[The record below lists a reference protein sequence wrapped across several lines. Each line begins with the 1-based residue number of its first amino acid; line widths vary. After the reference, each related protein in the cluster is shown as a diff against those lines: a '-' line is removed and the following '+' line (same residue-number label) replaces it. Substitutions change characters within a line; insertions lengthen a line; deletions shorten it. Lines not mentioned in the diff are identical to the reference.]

1 MENKRQKKQSDR
13 ATISDVARLAGVS
26 KTTISRYLSG
36 KYHMLSDSTLN
47 RIEKV
52 IAELNYR
59 PNKMARGL
67 KRDRSYLIGMVIAD
81 ITNPFST
88 AILRGAE
95 DVCKQRGYSL
105 MVCNT
110 DNDPA
115 KEREYIFML
124 QSHRIDGL
132 IINTTGRNNKFL
144 QELATEKT
152 AVVLVDRK
160 VPELGFDTVTLDN
173 EQAMAAGVNHLLARG
188 YKHIALF
195 SESIAGVSSRE
206 ERVRTFQNM
215 LSDREVSAEVHEI
228 DLRELREFSLLL
240 DEFFQKAPKGKRA
253 VFAAN
258 GVILLKTIHLIQE
271 KGIEI
276 GKDVAVLGFDDMEWA
291 PLIGPGITTLAQ
303 PTYEMG
309 VTAMKRVLER
319 IDGDRSPAQNI
330 AFSGQLLVRGSAP
343 EVRD

>member
-1 MENKRQKKQSDR
+1 
-13 ATISDVARLAGVS
+13 
-26 KTTISRYLSG
+26 
-36 KYHMLSDSTLN
+36 
-47 RIEKV
+47 
-52 IAELNYR
+52 
-59 PNKMARGL
+59 
-67 KRDRSYLIGMVIAD
+67 MVIAD

-330 AFSGQLLVRGSAP
+330 AFSGQLLVRGSTP